1 VVAPPDKSRAP
12 ETGLVS
18 VIIPVWNRAALLP
31 ETLRSLQ
38 AQTRR
43 RFEAII
49 VDDGSTDDTAAVA
62 RRFCENDARFVLVQ
76 QPHGGASAA
85 RNTAIER
92 ARGEWIAFLDSDDV
106 WLPEKL
112 ARQLALFRE
121 DLRVNFTYTNFYM
134 WDGRRNLFLWH
145 REDRPLPE
153 GDVSRKIVFDVSQA
167 CAASMST
174 AMVRRDLFHT
184 VGLFDPDLA
193 LSEDWDLWLRA
204 VEHGLWVRGTREPLV
219 RYRLWQGNA
228 SNQRLK
234 MAEANVRVLEKNLH
248 ATHHPELRPLYRRSL
263 KALLIAREK
272 VRAVWRV
279 ESEPAAVPTAVWHLW
294 RHEPRWKW
302 LRWYLRLVWPKCLG
316 GNLTRRAIHRK
327 ILTQWR

>member
-1 VVAPPDKSRAP
+1 MEMNPQVTSGSDHN
-12 ETGLVS
+12 LVS

-38 AQTRR
+38 AQTHR

-62 RRFCENDARFVLVQ
+62 RQFCENDARFVLLQ

-121 DLRVNFTYTNFYM
+121 DPRVNFTYTNFYI
-134 WDGRRNLFLWH
+134 WDGQRDLSLWY
-145 REDRPLPE
+145 RAGQPLPE
-153 GDVSRKIVFDVSQA
+153 GDMGHKIVFNVSYA

-174 AMVRRDLFHT
+174 AMVRREIFHT
-184 VGLFDPDLA
+184 IGHFDPELA
-193 LSEDWDLWLRA
+193 IGEDWDLWLRLA
-204 VEHGLWVRGTREPLV
+204 ECGLWVRGTREPLA
-219 RYRLWQGNA
+219 RYRRWPLNA
-228 SNQRLK
+228 TNQRLT
-234 MAEANVRVLEKNLH
+234 MAEANVRVLEKNLR
-248 ATHHPELRPLYRRSL
+248 ATQHPELRPLYRRSL
-263 KALLIAREK
+263 GLARAK
-272 VRAVWRV
+272 VEFSRTRRMIDSSPDKIPAAVWR
-279 ESEPAAVPTAVWHLW
+279 AW
-294 RHEPRWKW
+294 RLYPRRLKW
-302 LRWYLRLVWPKCLG
+302 LMWFALVSWPNLLG
-316 GNLTRRAIHRK
+316 GRAMARIVHRK
-327 ILTQWR
+327 LIQKF